1 MNIFYAFMKK
11 PFYLFLAI
19 ALILTACQPAQ
30 QGNNHN
36 TQNAYAQ
43 GFTLIQHEHY
53 TEALVYSPWAQ
64 GEILGRY
71 YLVGDSTVI
80 TPSNGQRVQV
90 PLQRLAITSSTHA
103 GFLRELNATH
113 TLCGACSPHLIYTP
127 LPAICTDLGD
137 AIQISSERVLL
148 ARPQAIMISTYGAA
162 DPLPERLQAAGIP
175 ILYNMEWTEQHPL
188 GKAEWIRFVG
198 ALVGKQHEA
207 DSIFQAVVEQYEHLA
222 FSVQQSGFKK
232 RSILSGNNFRG
243 TWYVPAGN
251 TYMGQLFQ
259 HAGANYHF
267 AEDTR
272 TSSIPLSIET
282 CLLHFKNADV
292 WVGSNCHTLQELAA
306 TDDKHTW
313 FNAYQTGEVYNFYR
327 RTTPAGANDFWEAGT
342 VHPEY
347 ILSDLIWVL
356 YPELLPTDY
365 TPYFTNKLQ

>member
-1 MNIFYAFMKK
+1 MKRIFFFIL
-11 PFYLFLAI
+11 PCLF
-19 ALILTACQPAQ
+19 LTACQRTTHGSQSIA
-30 QGNNHN
+30 
-36 TQNAYAQ
+36 QNAYAQ
-43 GFTLIQHEHY
+43 GFALIQHEHY
-53 TEALVYSPWAQ
+53 TEAIVYSPWQQ
-64 GEILGRY
+64 GEVLARY
-71 YLVGDSTVI
+71 HLITDSAFSV
-80 TPSNGQRVQV
+80 QRSAFSVQHSAFNIQV
-90 PLQRLAITSSTHA
+90 PLQRLAITSATHA
-103 GFLRELNATH
+103 GFMHELSATH
-113 TLCGACSPHLIYTP
+113 SLCGACSPHLIYSP
-127 LPAICTDLGD
+127 LPASCTDLGD
-137 AIQISSERVLL
+137 AMQISSERVLL
-148 ARPQAIMISTYGAA
+148 TRPQAIMISTYGAA

-175 ILYNMEWTEQHPL
+175 IIYNMEWIEQHPL
-188 GKAEWIRFVG
+188 GKAEWIRFIG

-222 FSVQQSGFKK
+222 FSVQQSAFNK

-259 HAGANYHF
+259 HAGADYHF

-282 CLLHFKNADV
+282 CLLHFQNADV

-306 TDDKHTW
+306 TDEKHTW

-356 YPELLPTDY
+356 YPAFLPTDY
-365 TPYFTNKLQ
+365 EPYFINKLQ